1 MSNLEELVV
10 FYLELCQYEKK
21 LSQDTLKAYRID
33 LRQFACFCAGRG
45 GWKRP
50 YQQLCQIPERDIFT
64 PIGQAQAGV
73 GTGLLSYYGRAG
85 ANPAESI

>member
-33 LRQFACFCAGRG
+33 LRQFTLA
-45 GWKRP
+45 P
-50 YQQLCQIPERDIFT
+50 L
-64 PIGQAQAGV
+64 GQAQAGV
-73 GTGLLSYYGRAG
+73 GTGLLSYYGGAG
-85 ANPAESI
+85 EDPAESI

>member
-33 LRQFACFCAGRG
+33 LRQFTCFCAGRG
-45 GWKRP
+45 VEK
-50 YQQLCQIPERDIFT
+50 T
-64 PIGQAQAGV
+64 SSAAMSN
-73 GTGLLSYYGRAG
+73 T
-85 ANPAESI
+85 